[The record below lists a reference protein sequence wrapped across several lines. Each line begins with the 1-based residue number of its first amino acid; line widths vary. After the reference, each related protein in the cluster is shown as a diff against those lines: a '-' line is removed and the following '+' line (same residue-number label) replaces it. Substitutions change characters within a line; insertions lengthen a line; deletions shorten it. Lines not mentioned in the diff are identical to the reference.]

1 MTTQNINNL
10 IMDTI
15 FGEVDVS
22 LTIQN
27 NDYKMISE
35 IKQDT
40 SA

>member
-1 MTTQNINNL
+1 
-10 IMDTI
+10 
-15 FGEVDVS
+15 VDVS

-40 SA
+40 SAWMNSKRIQINSWMK